1 LHILKGVMNEIFNI
15 RLDGKLCRRLGSI
28 GLSLL
33 AVISLSTRC
42 RAAAL
47 ALATPTPNAVVAPSP
62 ATSISS
68 TSSTRPASTIA
79 PANYTECLS
88 LLRGTDRVS
97 PVLVEA
103 VAQLLNHPEDASQA
117 VPQRPPSLMAVTY
130 RENAGQVRDIV
141 VQAYYDPIGG
151 DASVLNADGYVRAR
165 LGGELSSS
173 ANQFLGLMYQQ
184 VVYFGPKDQVG
195 REQRAFQA
203 ALNGD
208 MTLLREQTV
217 DPLRLLVV
225 MPHGGTFLP
234 SSLRSRVRGLVLDAK
249 LEFGTWSGQIGMVT
263 SDGETAEQVATIV
276 SAWRDMAVSLAD
288 TFASHSSGKQL
299 RQALQSSTVQVVAN
313 RVLASASVDSRTV
326 VRASKEITGHG
337 AGCPP
342 GGVCSAD
349 TVAICHTVNSVQQQ
363 TLCVAPSA
371 VAGRLAAGDRCGPC
385 EGNGP

>member
-1 LHILKGVMNEIFNI
+1 MNEIFNI
-15 RLDGKLCRRLGSI
+15 RQAGTHCQHVGYVAICLFT
-28 GLSLL
+28 
-33 AVISLSTRC
+33 AISLSTQC
-42 RAAAL
+42 HAAAL
-47 ALATPTPNAVVAPSP
+47 APDSPIPTPNAVVAPSVTP
-62 ATSISS
+62 PISGAP
-68 TSSTRPASTIA
+68 STRPASTIA
-79 PANYTECLS
+79 PANYSECLT
-88 LLRGTDRVS
+88 LLQETDRVS

-103 VAQLLNHPEDASQA
+103 VAQLLNHPEDASEV
-117 VPQRPPSLMAVTY
+117 VPQRPPSLMAVTW

-141 VQAYYDPIGG
+141 VQAYYNPIGG
-151 DASVLNADGYVRAR
+151 DVSTLNADGYVRAR

-173 ANQFLGLMYQQ
+173 ADQFLGLMYQQ
-184 VVYFGPKDQVG
+184 VVYFGPKDQVAH
-195 REQRAFQA
+195 EQRAFQA

-234 SSLRSRVRGLVLDAK
+234 SSLRSRVRGLVLNAT

-263 SDGETAEQVATIV
+263 SDGESAEQVGTIV

-299 RQALQSSTVQVVAN
+299 RQALQASTVQVVAN
-313 RVLASASVDSRTV
+313 RVLASAAVDSSTV

-337 AGCPP
+337 GGCPP
-342 GGVCSAD
+342 GGVCSGD
-349 TVAICHTVNSVQQQ
+349 KVAICHTINSTQQQ

-371 VAGRLAAGDRCGPC
+371 VAGHLAAGDRCGPC
-385 EGNGP
+385 GE

>member
-1 LHILKGVMNEIFNI
+1 MNEIFNI
-15 RLDGKLCRRLGSI
+15 RLAGKSCRRLGSI

-47 ALATPTPNAVVAPSP
+47 ALATPTPNAVVALSP

-68 TSSTRPASTIA
+68 TSSTKPASTIA
-79 PANYTECLS
+79 PANYTECLA

-141 VQAYYDPIGG
+141 VQAYYDPLGG

-342 GGVCSAD
+342 GGVCNAD
-349 TVAICHTVNSVQQQ
+349 TINSAHQQ

-371 VAGRLAAGDRCGPC
+371 VAARLAAGDRCGPC